1 MRKKSEI
8 AVQIFVTFNSLDFI
22 ILQRPRG
29 NLSLEDHVP
38 LP

>member
-1 MRKKSEI
+1 MRKNQKS

-22 ILQRPRG
+22 ILQSPRG
-29 NLSLEDHVP
+29 NLSIEDHIP